1 VRYPVKLFEH
11 ELVGNEAPSGLRR
24 QIRKAFGFA
33 GRRPVVCPSSAGLS
47 CLARVGIT
55 AGVIDSSFRRGE
67 EQTQAPA
74 GPGPLISHLISRWL
88 AALANQPLEPTTTA
102 VTDRAGAR
110 SAPAAVVAHL

>member
-1 VRYPVKLFEH
+1 VRYPVKSFER
-11 ELVGNEAPSGLRR
+11 ELVGTETPSGSRR

-67 EQTQAPA
+67 KKPQAPA
-74 GPGPLISHLISRWL
+74 GPGSLISHLISRWR
-88 AALANQPLEPTTTA
+88 AALANQTLETTSTA

-110 SAPAAVVAHL
+110 SAPAAAVSHL